1 MAFTSDP
8 RDPACR
14 VSDLPRHRP
23 VHFHEV
29 KVNLQ
34 GQPPDSSLAFGSH
47 ARH

>member
-23 VHFHEV
+23 THSREV
-29 KVNLQ
+29 NVNLQ
-34 GQPPDSSLAFGSH
+34 DQPPDSSLAFSSH
-47 ARH
+47 ARQ